1 MLGVIGRSV
10 FGAEGPYRVFDEDA
24 VERFLARFVTVEE
37 VDEGLVAAA
46 DYMHRVLLRERDRAR
61 VAEAPAP
68 EDPLE
73 CFRRL
78 AETFADARDPEIMAG
93 AWR

>member
-1 MLGVIGRSV
+1 MADMLIPNVPDDV
-10 FGAEGPYRVFDEDA
+10 
-24 VERFLARFVTVEE
+24 
-37 VDEGLVAAA
+37 VAAVDANADRAGLSRA
-46 DYMHRVLLRERDRAR
+46 DYIHRVLLRERDRAR
-61 VAEAPAP
+61 AVETPGP